1 MKARKGYSH
10 LLKTTHAKDKELVIE
25 ALGGN
30 QKAYNSL
37 LQKYKPILYTAAKR
51 RLPEKSV
58 EDLEDIVMFVLGQAF
73 VKLGQYNPEKSLLFT
88 WMIACL
94 HNYINGI
101 PKQKKRIQADSLEEI
116 LPSNMGEN
124 DPVEYA
130 IPDEDQFDLDI
141 DKKQTAKL
149 VRLLVER
156 LPEELCTVIK
166 LKYFKDKTNKEIA
179 DEIGCKESDIFYRV
193 KKAKEI
199 LKKYA
204 DADELF

>member
-1 MKARKGYSH
+1 MSERKGYKH
-10 LLKTTHAKDKELVIE
+10 QLKLTHARDKELVIE
-25 ALGGN
+25 ALKGD
-30 QKAYNSL
+30 QRSYNML

-51 RLPEKSV
+51 RLPNKSV
-58 EDLEDIVMFVLGQAF
+58 DELEDIVMIVLGQSF
-73 VKLGQYNPEKSLLFT
+73 VKLNQYNPEKSLLFT

-94 HNYINGI
+94 HNYVNGI
-101 PKQKKRIQADSLEEI
+101 PKQKKRIQANSLEEI
-116 LPSNMGEN
+116 LPSNVGEN
-124 DPVEYA
+124 DPVEYS

-141 DKKQTAKL
+141 DKRQTAKL
-149 VRLLVER
+149 IRLLVER
-156 LPEELCTVIK
+156 LPEELCIVIK
-166 LKYFKDKTNKEIA
+166 MKFFKDKTNKEIA